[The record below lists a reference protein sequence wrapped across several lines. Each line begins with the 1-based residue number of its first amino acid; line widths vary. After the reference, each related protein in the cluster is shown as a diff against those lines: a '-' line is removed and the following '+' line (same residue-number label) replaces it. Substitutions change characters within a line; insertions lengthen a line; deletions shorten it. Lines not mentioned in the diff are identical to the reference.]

1 MKPVSE
7 RLLKSLTPNLTIGK
21 TMSDDRRELLESALD
36 QAEEGTLETPVEKEI
51 EVNDDPIQEDSS
63 EESNDSS
70 QKDNTRDEKGRFKG
84 KETSSDTP
92 EEPELVGEASDVP
105 DEEVKRPTT
114 WKKEYRDVWDKMQ
127 EGKPLNKEE
136 FVKFAEYANQREAEY
151 KRGVSAYKAEADNAR
166 QITEAIG
173 PFIPE
178 LQKHGIS
185 PSAWIN
191 NLGRAHYTLANGS
204 YEQKLS
210 AFNRLAQDYGI
221 QLNQDAIQMPE
232 QAYVDPY
239 QQQLMQQ
246 LQATQQQVQQLSQIR
261 EQEENARLTQ
271 EISRVS
277 SDKERFPHFE
287 MVREDMAQLLE
298 RGLAPNLE
306 TAYAKAV
313 RMNDE
318 AFKLEQEKLLRSAG
332 SQASKAQ
339 QVAKAKA
346 TAVSPKSVTPSGQV
360 SKVDAKDRRSLLMAS
375 LADAEG
381 GRV

>member
-1 MKPVSE
+1 M
-7 RLLKSLTPNLTIGK
+7 
-21 TMSDDRRELLESALD
+21 LEAALE

-51 EVNDDPIQEDSS
+51 EVNDDPIQAENASEEANA
-63 EESNDSS
+63 EESN
-70 QKDNTRDEKGRFKG
+70 NRDEKGRFKAQ
-84 KETSSDTP
+84 ETSTEQDTA
-92 EEPELVGEASDVP
+92 EEPDMVGSASNAS
-105 DEEVKRPTT
+105 EEEIKRPTT
-114 WKKEYRDVWDKMQ
+114 WKKEYVEVWNKMQ
-127 EGKPLNKEE
+127 EGKPLDKAE
-136 FVKFAEYANQREAEY
+136 FAKFAEYANQRESEY
-151 KRGVSAYKAEADNAR
+151 KKGVSAYKAEADNAR
-166 QITEAIG
+166 QLTEAIG
-173 PFIPE
+173 QFTPE
-178 LQKHGIS
+178 LQKHGIH
-185 PSAWIN
+185 PVAWIN
-191 NLGRAHYTLANGS
+191 NLGRAHYTLANGT
-204 YEQKLS
+204 YEQKLN

-221 QLNQDAIQMPE
+221 QLNQDALQMPE

-246 LQATQQQVQQLSQIR
+246 LQATQQQVAQLSAIR
-261 EQEENARLTQ
+261 EQEENARLSN

-277 SDKERFPHFE
+277 SDRERFPHFD

-318 AFKLEQEKLLRSAG
+318 AYKLEQDKLLRSANT
-332 SQASKAQ
+332 QASKAQ

-346 TAVSPKSVTPSGQV
+346 TAVSPRSVTPSGQV
-360 SKVDAKDRRSLLMAS
+360 SKSDAKDRRSLLMAN

>member
-1 MKPVSE
+1 MAE
-7 RLLKSLTPNLTIGK
+7 EL
-21 TMSDDRRELLESALD
+21 DRRELLEAALE
-36 QAEEGTLETPVEKEI
+36 QAEEGTLEAPIEKEI
-51 EVNDDPIQEDSS
+51 EVNDDPIENTSEESS
-63 EESNDSS
+63 EES
-70 QKDNTRDEKGRFKG
+70 KDRDEKGRFKSNAE
-84 KETSSDTP
+84 ETDSQDNTDK
-92 EEPELVGEASDVP
+92 EPELANEASDVN
-105 DEEVKRPTT
+105 EETEIKRPTT

-127 EGKPLNKEE
+127 EGKPLDKAE

-151 KRGVSAYKAEADNAR
+151 KKGVSTYKAEADNAR
-166 QITEAIG
+166 QLTDAIG

-178 LQKHGIS
+178 LQKHGIHPVS
-185 PSAWIN
+185 WIQS
-191 NLGRAHYTLANGS
+191 LGRAHYTLANGT
-204 YEQKLS
+204 YDQKIQ

-221 QLNQDAIQMPE
+221 QLNSDSLQMPE

-246 LQATQQQVQQLSQIR
+246 LQATQQQVQQLSAIR

-277 SDKERFPHFE
+277 SDRERFPHFE

-318 AFKLEQEKLLRSAG
+318 AYKLEQDKLLRSA
-332 SQASKAQ
+332 STQASKAQ

-360 SKVDAKDRRSLLMAS
+360 SKGDAKDRRSLLLAS
-375 LADAEG
+375 LADVEG

>member
-1 MKPVSE
+1 
-7 RLLKSLTPNLTIGK
+7 
-21 TMSDDRRELLESALD
+21 MSDDRRELLEAALE

-51 EVNDDPIQEDSS
+51 EVNDDPIQAENEETSV
-63 EESNDSS
+63 EESND
-70 QKDNTRDEKGRFKG
+70 RDEKGRFKAQ
-84 KETSSDTP
+84 EASSDNNSDQ
-92 EEPELVGEASDVP
+92 EPDVVGEASDVP
-105 DEEVKRPTT
+105 EEEIKRPTT
-114 WKKEYRDVWDKMQ
+114 WKKEYVEVWEKMAS
-127 EGKPLNKEE
+127 GKPLDKAE
-136 FVKFAEYANQREAEY
+136 FAKFAEYANQRESEY
-151 KRGVSAYKAEADNAR
+151 KKGVSAYKAEADNAR
-166 QITEAIG
+166 QLTEAIG
-173 PFIPE
+173 QFTPE
-178 LQKHGIS
+178 LQKHGIH
-185 PSAWIN
+185 PVAWIN
-191 NLGRAHYTLANGS
+191 NLGRAHYTLANGT
-204 YEQKLS
+204 YEQKLN

-221 QLNQDAIQMPE
+221 QLNQDALQMPE

-246 LQATQQQVQQLSQIR
+246 LQATQQQVQQLSAIR

-318 AFKLEQEKLLRSAG
+318 AYKLEQDKLLRSANT
-332 SQASKAQ
+332 QASKAQ

-346 TAVSPKSVTPSGQV
+346 TAVSPRSVTPSGQV
-360 SKVDAKDRRSLLMAS
+360 SKTDAKDRRSLLMAN

>member
-1 MKPVSE
+1 
-7 RLLKSLTPNLTIGK
+7 
-21 TMSDDRRELLESALD
+21 MSDDRREMLEAALES
-36 QAEEGTLETPVEKEI
+36 AEEGTLEAPIEKEI
-51 EVNDDPIQEDSS
+51 EVNDDPIQAENASEEGSS
-63 EESNDSS
+63 EETSPEES
-70 QKDNTRDEKGRFKG
+70 DNRDEKGRFKAQ
-84 KETSSDTP
+84 EASTDQNTDQESD
-92 EEPELVGEASDVP
+92 LVGEAIDVP
-105 DEEVKRPTT
+105 DEEIKRPTT
-114 WKKEYRDVWDKMQ
+114 WKKEYVEVWNKMQ
-127 EGKPLNKEE
+127 EGKPLDKAE
-136 FVKFAEYANQREAEY
+136 FAKFAEYANQREAEY
-151 KRGVSAYKAEADNAR
+151 KKGVSAYKAEADNAR
-166 QITEAIG
+166 ELTQAIG

-178 LQKHGIS
+178 LQKHGIH
-185 PSAWIN
+185 PAAWIN

-204 YEQKLS
+204 YDQKVQM
-210 AFNRLAQDYGI
+210 FHRLAQDYGV
-221 QLNQDAIQMPE
+221 QLNSDSLQMPE

-246 LQATQQQVQQLSQIR
+246 LQATQQQVQQLSAIR
-261 EQEENARLTQ
+261 EQEENARLNQ

-318 AFKLEQEKLLRSAG
+318 AYKLEQEKLLKSA
-332 SQASKAQ
+332 STQASKAQ

-360 SKVDAKDRRSLLMAS
+360 SKGDAKDRRSLLMAN

>member
-1 MKPVSE
+1 
-7 RLLKSLTPNLTIGK
+7 
-21 TMSDDRRELLESALD
+21 MSDDRRELLEAALD

-51 EVNDDPIQEDSS
+51 EVNDDPIQAENANEEGSS
-63 EESNDSS
+63 QESND
-70 QKDNTRDEKGRFKG
+70 RDEKGRFKAQ
-84 KETSSDTP
+84 EASSSDNSDQ
-92 EEPELVGEASDVP
+92 EPDLVGEASDAS
-105 DEEVKRPTT
+105 EEEIKRPTT
-114 WKKEYRDVWDKMQ
+114 WKKEYVEVWNKMQ
-127 EGKPLNKEE
+127 EGKPLDKAE
-136 FVKFAEYANQREAEY
+136 FAKFAEYANQRESEY
-151 KRGVSAYKAEADNAR
+151 KKGVSAYKAEADNAR
-166 QITEAIG
+166 QLTEAIG
-173 PFIPE
+173 QFTPE
-178 LQKHGIS
+178 LQKHGIH
-185 PSAWIN
+185 PVAWIN
-191 NLGRAHYTLANGS
+191 NLGRAHYTLANGT
-204 YEQKLS
+204 YEQKLN

-221 QLNQDAIQMPE
+221 QLNQDALQMPE

-246 LQATQQQVQQLSQIR
+246 LQATQQQVAQLSAIR
-261 EQEENARLTQ
+261 EQEENARLSN

-277 SDKERFPHFE
+277 SDKERFPHFD

-318 AFKLEQEKLLRSAG
+318 AYKLEQDKLLRSANT
-332 SQASKAQ
+332 QASKAQ

-346 TAVSPKSVTPSGQV
+346 TAVSPRSVTPSGQV
-360 SKVDAKDRRSLLMAS
+360 SKSDAKDRRSLLMAN

>member
-1 MKPVSE
+1 
-7 RLLKSLTPNLTIGK
+7 
-21 TMSDDRRELLESALD
+21 MSDDRRELLEAALE

-51 EVNDDPIQEDSS
+51 EVNDDPIQAENTSEETSS
-63 EESNDSS
+63 EESND
-70 QKDNTRDEKGRFKG
+70 RDEKGRFKA
-84 KETSSDTP
+84 KSEETSTQQDSAEESDI
-92 EEPELVGEASDVP
+92 VAEASDVP
-105 DEEVKRPTT
+105 DEEIKRPTT
-114 WKKEYRDVWDKMQ
+114 WKKEYVEVWNKMQ
-127 EGKPLNKEE
+127 EGKPLDKAE
-136 FVKFAEYANQREAEY
+136 FAKFAEYANQRESEY
-151 KRGVSAYKAEADNAR
+151 KKGVSAYKAEADNAR
-166 QITEAIG
+166 ELTQAIG
-173 PFIPE
+173 QFVPE
-178 LQKHGIS
+178 LQKHGIH
-185 PSAWIN
+185 PVAWIN
-191 NLGRAHYTLANGS
+191 NLGRAHYTLANGT
-204 YEQKLS
+204 YEQKLN

-221 QLNQDAIQMPE
+221 QLNQDALQMPE

-246 LQATQQQVQQLSQIR
+246 LQATQQQVAQLSQIR
-261 EQEENARLTQ
+261 EQEENARLNQ
-271 EISRVS
+271 EIQRVS
-277 SDKERFPHFE
+277 SDKERFPHFD

-318 AFKLEQEKLLRSAG
+318 AYKLEQEKLLKSVG

-346 TAVSPKSVTPSGQV
+346 TAVSPRSVTPSGQV
-360 SKVDAKDRRSLLMAS
+360 SKSDAKDRRSLLMAN

>member
-1 MKPVSE
+1 
-7 RLLKSLTPNLTIGK
+7 
-21 TMSDDRRELLESALD
+21 MSDDRRELLEAALE

-51 EVNDDPIQEDSS
+51 EVNDDPIQTENAS
-63 EESNDSS
+63 EETSVEES
-70 QKDNTRDEKGRFKG
+70 DNRDEKGRFKAQ
-84 KETSSDTP
+84 EASTDQDSA
-92 EEPELVGEASDVP
+92 EEPDMVGQAGDVP
-105 DEEVKRPTT
+105 DEEIKRPTT
-114 WKKEYRDVWDKMQ
+114 WKKEYVEVWNKMQ
-127 EGKPLNKEE
+127 EGKPLDKAE
-136 FVKFAEYANQREAEY
+136 FAKFAEYANQRESEY
-151 KRGVSAYKAEADNAR
+151 KKGVSAYKAEADHAR
-166 QITEAIG
+166 LLTDAIN

-178 LQKHGIS
+178 LQKHGIHPVS
-185 PSAWIN
+185 WIQ
-191 NLGRAHYTLANGS
+191 NLGNAHYTLANGT
-204 YEQKLS
+204 YEQKVKM
-210 AFNRLAQDYGI
+210 FHRLAEDYGI
-221 QLNQDAIQMPE
+221 QLNSDSLQMPE

-246 LQATQQQVQQLSQIR
+246 LQATQQQVQQLSAIR

-318 AFKLEQEKLLRSAG
+318 AYKLEQEKLLKSVNT
-332 SQASKAQ
+332 QASKAQ

-346 TAVSPKSVTPSGQV
+346 TAVSPRSVTPSGQV
-360 SKVDAKDRRSLLMAS
+360 SKTDAKDRRSLLMAN

>member
-1 MKPVSE
+1 MAE
-7 RLLKSLTPNLTIGK
+7 EL
-21 TMSDDRRELLESALD
+21 DRRELLEAALE
-36 QAEEGTLETPVEKEI
+36 QAEEGTLEPPVEKEI
-51 EVNDDPIQEDSS
+51 EVNDDPIQAEEEASP
-63 EESNDSS
+63 EESND
-70 QKDNTRDEKGRFKG
+70 RDEKGRFKSNAE
-84 KETSSDTP
+84 ETSSQDDTDQ
-92 EEPELVGEASDVP
+92 ELELVNETSDA
-105 DEEVKRPTT
+105 DEETEIKRPTT

-127 EGKPLNKEE
+127 EGKPLDKAE

-151 KRGVSAYKAEADNAR
+151 KKGVSTYKAEADNAR
-166 QITEAIG
+166 QLTDAIG

-178 LQKHGIS
+178 LQKHGIH
-185 PSAWIN
+185 PVAWIQS
-191 NLGRAHYTLANGS
+191 LGRAHYTLANGT
-204 YEQKLS
+204 YDQKIQ

-221 QLNQDAIQMPE
+221 QLNSDSLQMPE

-246 LQATQQQVQQLSQIR
+246 LQATQQQVQQLSAIR

-277 SDKERFPHFE
+277 SDRERFPHFE

-318 AFKLEQEKLLRSAG
+318 AYKLEQEKLLKSA
-332 SQASKAQ
+332 STQASKAQ

-360 SKVDAKDRRSLLMAS
+360 SKGDAKDRRSLLLAS
-375 LADAEG
+375 LADVEG

>member
-1 MKPVSE
+1 MSE
-7 RLLKSLTPNLTIGK
+7 
-21 TMSDDRRELLESALD
+21 DRREMLEAALD
-36 QAEEGTLETPVEKEI
+36 QAEEGTLEAPIEKEI
-51 EVNDDPIQEDSS
+51 EVNDDPAEKETDST
-63 EESNDSS
+63 ESND
-70 QKDNTRDEKGRFKG
+70 RDEKGRFKP
-84 KETSSDTP
+84 KTEETSSQDDP
-92 EEPELVGEASDVP
+92 VEETELVAEASDVP

-114 WKKEYRDVWDKMQ
+114 WKKEYVEIWDKM
-127 EGKPLNKEE
+127 EKGEPLKKED
-136 FVKFAEYANQREAEY
+136 FSKFAEYANQREAEY

-166 QITEAIG
+166 QLTQAIG
-173 PFIPE
+173 PFVPE
-178 LQKHGIS
+178 LQAQNIH
-185 PSAWIN
+185 PVAWIN
-191 NLGRAHYTLANGS
+191 NLGRAHMI
-204 YEQKLS
+204 LS
-210 AFNRLAQDYGI
+210 KAPYQEKVQMFHRLAQDYGI
-221 QLNQDAIQMPE
+221 QLNQDSIQMPE

-246 LQATQQQVQQLSQIR
+246 LQATQQQVQQLSAIR
-261 EQEENARLTQ
+261 DQEENARLTS

-277 SDKERFPHFE
+277 SNKERFPHFE

-298 RGLAPNLE
+298 RGLAQDLE

-318 AFKLEQEKLLRSAG
+318 AYKLEQDKLLKSAG

-346 TAVSPKSVTPSGQV
+346 TAVSPRSATPSGQV
-360 SKVDAKDRRSLLMAS
+360 SKSDAKDRRSLLMAS

>member
-1 MKPVSE
+1 MAE
-7 RLLKSLTPNLTIGK
+7 EL
-21 TMSDDRRELLESALD
+21 DRRELLEAALE
-36 QAEEGTLETPVEKEI
+36 QAEEGTLEPPVEKEI
-51 EVNDDPIQEDSS
+51 EVNDDPIQAEEETSP
-63 EESNDSS
+63 EESND
-70 QKDNTRDEKGRFKG
+70 RDEKGRFKSNAE
-84 KETSSDTP
+84 ETSSQDDTDQ
-92 EEPELVGEASDVP
+92 EPELVNEASDA
-105 DEEVKRPTT
+105 DEETEIKRPTT

-127 EGKPLNKEE
+127 EGKPLDKAE

-151 KRGVSAYKAEADNAR
+151 KKGVSTYKAEADNAR
-166 QITEAIG
+166 QLTDAIG

-178 LQKHGIS
+178 LQKHGIH
-185 PSAWIN
+185 PVAWIQS
-191 NLGRAHYTLANGS
+191 LGRAHYTLANGT
-204 YEQKLS
+204 YDQKIQ

-221 QLNQDAIQMPE
+221 QLNSDSLQMPE

-246 LQATQQQVQQLSQIR
+246 LQATQQQVQQLSAIR

-318 AFKLEQEKLLRSAG
+318 AYKLEQDKLLRSANT
-332 SQASKAQ
+332 QASKAQ

-360 SKVDAKDRRSLLMAS
+360 SKGDAKDRRSLLLAS
-375 LADAEG
+375 LADVEG

>member
-1 MKPVSE
+1 MAE
-7 RLLKSLTPNLTIGK
+7 EL
-21 TMSDDRRELLESALD
+21 DRRELLEAALE
-36 QAEEGTLETPVEKEI
+36 QAEEGTLEPPVEKEI
-51 EVNDDPIQEDSS
+51 EVNDDPIQAEEEASP
-63 EESNDSS
+63 EESND
-70 QKDNTRDEKGRFKG
+70 RDEKGRFKSNAE
-84 KETSSDTP
+84 ETSSQDDTDQ
-92 EEPELVGEASDVP
+92 EPELANEASDA
-105 DEEVKRPTT
+105 DEETEIKRPTT

-127 EGKPLNKEE
+127 EGKPLDKAE

-151 KRGVSAYKAEADNAR
+151 KKGVSTYKAEADNAR
-166 QITEAIG
+166 QLTDAIG

-178 LQKHGIS
+178 LQKHGIH
-185 PSAWIN
+185 PVAWIQS
-191 NLGRAHYTLANGS
+191 LGRAHYTLANGT
-204 YEQKLS
+204 YDQKIQ

-221 QLNQDAIQMPE
+221 QLNSDSLQMPE

-246 LQATQQQVQQLSQIR
+246 LQATQQQVQQLSAIR

-318 AFKLEQEKLLRSAG
+318 AYKLEQDKLLRSANT
-332 SQASKAQ
+332 QASKAQ

-360 SKVDAKDRRSLLMAS
+360 SKGDAKDRRSLLLAS
-375 LADAEG
+375 LADVEG

>member
-1 MKPVSE
+1 MAE
-7 RLLKSLTPNLTIGK
+7 EL
-21 TMSDDRRELLESALD
+21 DRRELLEAALE
-36 QAEEGTLETPVEKEI
+36 QAEEGTLEPPVEKEI
-51 EVNDDPIQEDSS
+51 EVNDDPIQAEEEASP
-63 EESNDSS
+63 EESND
-70 QKDNTRDEKGRFKG
+70 RDEKGRFKSNAE
-84 KETSSDTP
+84 ETSSQDDTDQ
-92 EEPELVGEASDVP
+92 EPELVNEASDA
-105 DEEVKRPTT
+105 DEETEIKRPTT

-127 EGKPLNKEE
+127 EGKPLDKAE

-151 KRGVSAYKAEADNAR
+151 KKGVSTYKAEADNAR
-166 QITEAIG
+166 QLTDAIG

-178 LQKHGIS
+178 LQKHGIH
-185 PSAWIN
+185 PVAWIQS
-191 NLGRAHYTLANGS
+191 LGRAHYTLANGT
-204 YEQKLS
+204 YDQKIQ

-221 QLNQDAIQMPE
+221 QLNSDSLQMPE

-246 LQATQQQVQQLSQIR
+246 LQATQQQVQQLSAIR

-318 AFKLEQEKLLRSAG
+318 AYKLEQEKLLKSAG
-332 SQASKAQ
+332 NQASKAQ

-360 SKVDAKDRRSLLMAS
+360 SKTDAKDRRSVLMAQLS
-375 LADAEG
+375 EAEG

>member
-1 MKPVSE
+1 
-7 RLLKSLTPNLTIGK
+7 
-21 TMSDDRRELLESALD
+21 MSDDRREMLEAALEK
-36 QAEEGTLETPVEKEI
+36 AEEGTLETPVEKEI
-51 EVNDDPIQEDSS
+51 EVNDDPIQTENASEEEAS
-63 EESNDSS
+63 PEESN
-70 QKDNTRDEKGRFKG
+70 NRDEKGRFKSNA
-84 KETSSDTP
+84 E
-92 EEPELVGEASDVP
+92 EASSQDDTV
-105 DEEVKRPTT
+105 EESEPVAEVVNEVQEEIKRPTT
-114 WKKEYRDVWDKMQ
+114 WKKEYLPIWDKLTAGEPLSKE
-127 EGKPLNKEE
+127 EGKKL
-136 FVKFAEYANQREAEY
+136 AEYAGFQRENEF
-151 KRGVSAYKAEADNAR
+151 KSGVSVYKKEADNAR
-166 QITEAIG
+166 QLTEAVG
-173 PFIPE
+173 QFAPE
-178 LQKHGIS
+178 LQQQGIH
-185 PSAWIN
+185 PVAWIN
-191 NLGRAHYTLANGS
+191 NLGRAHMILTKAPYD
-204 YEQKLS
+204 QKVQM
-210 AFNRLAQDYGI
+210 FHRLAQDYGI
-221 QLNQDAIQMPE
+221 QLNSDSLQTPE

-246 LQATQQQVQQLSQIR
+246 LQATQQQVQQLSAIR
-261 EQEENARLTQ
+261 EQEENARLTN

-346 TAVSPKSVTPSGQV
+346 TAVSPRSVTPSGQV
-360 SKVDAKDRRSLLMAS
+360 SKADAKDRRSLLMAN